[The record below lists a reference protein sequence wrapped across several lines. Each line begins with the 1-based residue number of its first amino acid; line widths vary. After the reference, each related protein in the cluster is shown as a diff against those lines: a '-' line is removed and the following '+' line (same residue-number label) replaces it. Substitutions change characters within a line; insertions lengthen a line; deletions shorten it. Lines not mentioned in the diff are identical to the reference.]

1 MDNIRFY
8 EINAKYVDY
17 LAPYAP
23 HLFHNSKKGQ
33 ANQRKYIGIVFQI
46 NNMEY
51 FAPLSSFK
59 PKHEKMKEGL
69 DFIKILR
76 YAVINLN
83 NMFPVPYSERVYVN
97 FETIKDPN
105 YKSLL
110 LAEYRYIKRPCR
122 KRFRRMLL
130 RYIKHKQING
140 DSTLL
145 ARRCNDFAL
154 LEDKCRSYKRK

>member
-46 NNMEY
+46 NDMEY

-110 LAEYRYIKRPCR
+110 LAEYRYIKSVQ
-122 KRFRRMLL
+122 KKIQKNAAAL
-130 RYIKHKQING
+130 YKHKQING

-154 LEDKCRSYKRK
+154 LEDKCRSYMMLL

>member
-46 NNMEY
+46 NDMEY

-97 FETIKDPN
+97 FETIKDPKQTERN
-105 YKSLL
+105 NLYWKQ
-110 LAEYRYIKRPCR
+110 KRGTC
-122 KRFRRMLL
+122 
-130 RYIKHKQING
+130 
-140 DSTLL
+140 SVTLP
-145 ARRCNDFAL
+145 
-154 LEDKCRSYKRK
+154 EKMS